1 MNKKDF
7 TTVRLAQGE
16 MHIYDFGGVT
26 LHAYQT
32 GDPLGDE
39 VFLLE
44 KAGRFVV
51 IESPCFTAGV
61 AALNA
66 YLAGRDVAGVLIAY
80 HGAGASFLPDV
91 PKYAT
96 ANAAEYARQ
105 GGGKALIDQ
114 FAAAFGSGFD
124 SSVHPITHTLT
135 EGETVIGGVR
145 LVIRQTAEAFDVE
158 IPEINAVYT
167 HMLGHDC
174 HSIVAGADHADAMI
188 AQLRGYIRAGFGLIL
203 TSHYTPE
210 DLKDAETKIGY
221 LEQLKAIAASCRD
234 GASFK
239 AAVRERYPDYGG
251 ENYLDMTAGFFFA

>member
-1 MNKKDF
+1 MNKRNF
-7 TTVRLAQGE
+7 TTVHLSQGE
-16 MHIYDFGGVT
+16 MHIYDLGGVR
-26 LHAYQT
+26 LHACQT
-32 GDPLGDE
+32 GDPLADE

-44 KAGRFVV
+44 KAGQFVV
-51 IESPCFTAGV
+51 LEPPCFTDSI
-61 AALNA
+61 AALGE
-66 YLAGRDVAGVLIAY
+66 YLEDKTVAGMLVAY
-80 HGAGASFLPDV
+80 HGAGASFLPGA
-91 PKYAT
+91 PKYST
-96 ANAAEYARQ
+96 DNAVEYAKR
-105 GGGKALIDQ
+105 GGGRALIDQ
-114 FAAAFGSGFD
+114 FAAAFGGEFD
-124 SSVHPITHTLT
+124 SGIHEISHIMG
-135 EGETVIGGVR
+135 EGAVTIGGIEFI
-145 LVIRQTAEAFDVE
+145 IRRTAEAYDVE

-210 DLKDAETKIGY
+210 DLKDAETKIGS
-221 LEQLKAIAASCRD
+221 LEQLKTIAASCRD